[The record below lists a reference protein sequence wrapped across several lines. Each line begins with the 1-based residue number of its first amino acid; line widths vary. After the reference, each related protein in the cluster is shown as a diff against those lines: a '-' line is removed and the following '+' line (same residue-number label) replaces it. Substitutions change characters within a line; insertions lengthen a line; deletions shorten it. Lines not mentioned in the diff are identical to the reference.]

1 MCRIGS
7 SAGPIT
13 TVRIDAIIGSP
24 PGKAG
29 QSLAVLPEQIGT
41 LMRRPRLRSDYTSV
55 SLDSPD
61 GIYVVIAGE
70 ARNLLID
77 GAVTAD
83 LLELLDGTRDTHD
96 VIQQLSERYPA
107 RAVGGALRSLIEL
120 GLLASGGTA
129 QDSRT
134 AAAWDARDT
143 DPDLAEDWLRGGR
156 ITLVDAGAP
165 TAAVI
170 ARALAASGP
179 AVDLIKPPA
188 LTADWL
194 AEADPNDELV
204 VLPRSYVDPVLKEIN
219 RLCLELGRPWTLARP
234 HGLTLLLGPHLI
246 PDETGCWECL
256 RQRWQENEQLENY
269 VAAQQP
275 QRPRLDSARAAHAST
290 ASVLAGL
297 LLAELPVLA
306 VNRRSPRI
314 TGRMVAFDTRDL
326 TASEH
331 ALVHQPQCI
340 ACGDPGLVDRATPR
354 VTFPSTFTTSDD
366 RLPSRT
372 LSVAETWDRVQHHIS
387 RYVGV
392 VSRLA
397 PVEMAGSGSAHT
409 SSTYTSSTY
418 TSSTYTSS
426 TYTYS
431 AVHNFALP
439 RNATT
444 LRMNLRGQSGGK
456 GRTDLEARV
465 SAVCEAVE
473 RYCGLWRGELPTR
486 QASYLELG
494 PDEAV
499 HLGELL
505 HYSQNQYDQRE
516 QLNPS
521 LAHFHRIP
529 RRSRDDL
536 VMSWTT
542 GWSLTHQVA
551 RAIPAAYCWY
561 GHPEL
566 ESLGVTGA
574 DSNGCAAGN
583 TLAEAVLHGFCE
595 LVERDSVALW
605 WHHRSRVPG
614 VDLDSFA
621 DPWITE
627 LRHRYD
633 RDHQRDLWALDLTA
647 DLGIPAFAAVSA
659 CRARPTEDVLVG
671 FGADLDAGAALSRAM
686 AEVNQFLPAVS
697 RYEAGR
703 TRYGL
708 SDPEAVRWFT
718 SVRVAE
724 QPWLV
729 ADPDVPATTAG
740 QHADRS
746 ASEVADSVAACVRIA
761 AAAGHEVIVVD
772 QSRPDI
778 ELSVARVIVPG
789 LRHFWRRLGPGRL
802 WTVPPRLGRN
812 PLAAAEP
819 EVNPLN
825 VFF

>member
-1 MCRIGS
+1 M
-7 SAGPIT
+7 IT
-13 TVRIDAIIGSP
+13 
-24 PGKAG
+24 
-29 QSLAVLPEQIGT
+29 
-41 LMRRPRLRSDYTSV
+41 
-55 SLDSPD
+55 
-61 GIYVVIAGE
+61 GE
-70 ARNLLID
+70 ARTLLIE

-83 LLELLDGTRDTHD
+83 LLELLDGTRHTHEL
-96 VIQQLSERYPA
+96 VQQLSERYPP
-107 RAVGGALRSLIEL
+107 RAVGGAIRRLTEL
-120 GLLASGGTA
+120 GVLASGGTA

-134 AAAWDARDT
+134 AAAWDARGT
-143 DPDLAEDWLRGGR
+143 DPDLAEAWLRNGR
-156 ITLVDAGAP
+156 VTLIDAGAP

-170 ARALAASGP
+170 ARALADAGL
-179 AVDLIKPPA
+179 AVDRIESHA
-188 LTADWL
+188 ITASRL
-194 AEADPNDELV
+194 AAADPGSELV
-204 VLPRSYVDPVLKEIN
+204 VLPRSYVDPILAGIN
-219 RLCLELGRPWTLARP
+219 QVCLDLQRPWTLARP
-234 HGLTLLLGPHLI
+234 HGLTLLLGPHLV
-246 PDETGCWECL
+246 PGRTGCWQCL
-256 RQRWQENEQLENY
+256 LQRWQENEQLENY
-269 VAAQQP
+269 VAAQRP
-275 QRPRLDSARAAHAST
+275 QLPRLDSARAAHAST

-306 VNRRSPRI
+306 VNRSSPRI
-314 TGRMVAFDTRDL
+314 TGRMIALDTRDL

-331 ALVHQPQCI
+331 VLVHQPQCP
-340 ACGDPGLVDRATPR
+340 ACGSPELVRQATGR
-354 VTFPSTFTTSDD
+354 VVISSAASTSDD
-366 RLPSRT
+366 REPSRT
-372 LSVAETWDRVQHHIS
+372 LSLAETWDRLQHHVS
-387 RYVGV
+387 RYFGV

-397 PVEMAGSGSAHT
+397 PVAMAGAAGTH
-409 SSTYTSSTY
+409 
-418 TSSTYTSS
+418 
-426 TYTYS
+426 TYS
-431 AVHNFALP
+431 AVHNFALA
-439 RNATT
+439 RSATT

-456 GRTDLEARV
+456 GRTDLQARV
-465 SAVCEAVE
+465 GAVCEAVE

-494 PDEAV
+494 PEEAV
-499 HLGELL
+499 NLRQLL
-505 HYSQNQYDQRE
+505 HYSDDQYDQRE
-516 QLNPS
+516 KLNSS

-529 RRSRDDL
+529 RRAPDDL

-621 DPWITE
+621 DPWITQ
-627 LRHRYD
+627 LRRRYEQ
-633 RDHQRDLWALDLTA
+633 DHHRDLWALDLTA

-671 FGADLDAGAALSRAM
+671 FGADLDAGVALSRAM
-686 AEVNQFLPAVS
+686 AEVDQFLPAVS
-697 RYEAGR
+697 RYEAGS

-708 SDPEAVRWFT
+708 SEPEALRWFI

-724 QPWLV
+724 HPWLV
-729 ADPDVPATTAG
+729 PDPDVPATTA
-740 QHADRS
+740 DRHPDRTS
-746 ASEVADSVAACVRIA
+746 LEVADGVAHCVRIA

-802 WTVPPRLGRN
+802 WTIPGLLGRE
-812 PLAAAEP
+812 PLAASEH
-819 EVNPLN
+819 EVNPMN

>member
-1 MCRIGS
+1 
-7 SAGPIT
+7 
-13 TVRIDAIIGSP
+13 
-24 PGKAG
+24 
-29 QSLAVLPEQIGT
+29 
-41 LMRRPRLRSDYTSV
+41 MRRPRLRSDYTSV
-55 SLDSPD
+55 CLDSPD
-61 GIYVVIAGE
+61 GIHVVIAGE

-107 RAVGGALRSLIEL
+107 RAVGMALRSLIEL
-120 GLLASGGTA
+120 GILTSGGTA

-134 AAAWDARDT
+134 AAVWDARDT
-143 DPDLAEDWLRGGR
+143 DPDLAEAWLRGGR

-165 TAAVI
+165 TAAII
-170 ARALAASGP
+170 AQALAAAGL

-188 LTADWL
+188 LTADRL
-194 AEADPNDELV
+194 AGADPTGELV
-204 VLPRSYVDPVLKEIN
+204 VLPRSYVDPGLEEIN
-219 RLCLELGRPWTLARP
+219 RLCLELRRPWTLARP

-246 PDETGCWECL
+246 PGETGCWQCL

-314 TGRMVAFDTRDL
+314 TGRMVALDTRDL
-326 TASEH
+326 TATEH
-331 ALVHQPQCI
+331 AIVHQPQCA
-340 ACGDPGLVDRATPR
+340 ACGDPGLVAGATAR
-354 VTFPSTFTTSDD
+354 VTFPSAVTTSDD
-366 RLPSRT
+366 RPASRT
-372 LSVAETWDRVQHHIS
+372 ISLAETWNRVQRHIS

-397 PVEMAGSGSAHT
+397 PVEVAGSGSAHT
-409 SSTYTSSTY
+409 SSTSSAFA
-418 TSSTYTSS
+418 SS

-444 LRMNLRGQSGGK
+444 LRRNLRGQSGGK

-465 SAVCEAVE
+465 SAVCEAME
-473 RYCGLWRGELPTR
+473 RYCGLWRSELPTR
-486 QASYLELG
+486 QASYEELG
-494 PDEAV
+494 ADRAV
-499 HLGELL
+499 HLRELL

-516 QLNPS
+516 KLNPS

-529 RRSRDDL
+529 RQSRDDL

-542 GWSLTHQVA
+542 GWSLTHQVT

-583 TLAEAVLHGFCE
+583 TLAEAVVHGFCE

-614 VDLDSFA
+614 VDLESFA

-633 RDHQRDLWALDLTA
+633 RDHRRDLWALDLTA

-659 CRARPTEDVLVG
+659 CRDRPTEDVLVG

-697 RYEAGR
+697 RYEAGH

-708 SDPEAVRWFT
+708 SEPDAVRWFT
-718 SVRVAE
+718 TVRVADH
-724 QPWLV
+724 PWLV
-729 ADPDVPATTAG
+729 PDPDVPATTSG
-740 QHADRS
+740 RHADLS
-746 ASEVADSVAACVRIA
+746 SPELADGVASCVRIA
-761 AAAGHEVIVVD
+761 AAAGYEVIVVD
-772 QSRPDI
+772 QSRPDL

-802 WTVPPRLGRN
+802 WTVPALLGRN
-812 PLAAAEP
+812 PLAAAEH
-819 EVNPLN
+819 EVNPMN